1 MLVQIRQTTPHL
13 EVNRLLQNLLV
24 NVQMILGNQ
33 FIGLYLYGS
42 LASGDFNPETSDID
56 FLVVT
61 RDELSSERID
71 ALENMHASLAVS
83 GLKWVAKLEGA
94 YLPKHAI
101 RRFDPHDLARA
112 TINEGEF
119 YLGHQGSDW
128 VIQRHILR
136 EHGVIIAG
144 PDPKVLIDPVTADE
158 IQRAVE
164 IILIEWWFPMLDN
177 PVRLQHSDYQA
188 YAILS
193 MCRALHTLQ
202 TGALA
207 SKLVAARWAQ
217 DVLDQH
223 WVDLIEQALAW
234 RDGVVLNKIDQS
246 LAFIRYSL
254 EHTMIYQ
261 PQEQQS

>member
-24 NVQMILGNQ
+24 NVQMILGAQ

-61 RDELSSERID
+61 RDELSSEKLY
-71 ALENMHASLAVS
+71 ALKNMHASLAVS
-83 GLKWVAKLEGA
+83 GLKWAAKLEGA
-94 YLPKHAI
+94 YIPKHAI
-101 RRFDPHDLARA
+101 RRFDPDDLARA
-112 TINEGEF
+112 TINEGKF

-136 EHGVIIAG
+136 EQGVIIAG

-158 IQRAVE
+158 IQRAVK
-164 IILIEWWFPMLDN
+164 IILNEWWVPMLDN

-202 TGALA
+202 TGELA

-223 WVDLIEQALAW
+223 WANLIAQALTW
-234 RDGVVLNKIDQS
+234 RNGVVLNKFEQS
-246 LAFIRYSL
+246 LAFIRYTL
-254 EHTMIYQ
+254 EHTMIFYKLEQ
-261 PQEQQS
+261 PS